1 MGIGRWGGS
10 WLGPPPLG
18 SPGCSA
24 LFRLLVPVGL
34 AIESVDL
41 GMMDEA
47 IDEGDD
53 AGSVG
58 EHLVPFDERTVG
70 SDERA
75 RLLVAAR
82 DELEEEVGVAV
93 GVGEVADLIDDEEAR
108 TYVAAQAPAQCGIAV
123 ERGEIAEHVTG
134 GGEQHGMAGGDGLV
148 GDVLGDHRLA
158 EPVGRDQDDVAW
170 FLEELER
177 HERLDRPTIALPGP
191 SPIEVAQGL
200 EGSDMGLCQ
209 APLERATGALLFFP
223 V

>member
-1 MGIGRWGGS
+1 MTWPS
-10 WLGPPPLG
+10 AAG
-18 SPGCSA
+18 SPGCCA
-24 LFRLLVPVGL
+24 LFGLLAPVGL

-41 GMMDEA
+41 DMMNEA

-70 SDERA
+70 GDERA

-93 GVGEVADLIDDEEAR
+93 GVGEIADLLDDEEGR
-108 TYVAAQAPAQCGIAV
+108 TYVAAQAPAQCGIAL
-123 ERGEIAEHVTG
+123 ERGEIAEHVTV
-134 GGEQHGMAGGDGLV
+134 GGEQHGMSGGGGL
-148 GDVLGDHRLA
+148 GGEVLGAHRLA
-158 EPVGRDQDDVAW
+158 RAVGRDQDDVAW
-170 FLEELER
+170 LLEELER
-177 HERLDRPTIALPGP
+177 HQRLDRPTIALPGP

-209 APLERATGALLFFP
+209 APLE
-223 V
+223 